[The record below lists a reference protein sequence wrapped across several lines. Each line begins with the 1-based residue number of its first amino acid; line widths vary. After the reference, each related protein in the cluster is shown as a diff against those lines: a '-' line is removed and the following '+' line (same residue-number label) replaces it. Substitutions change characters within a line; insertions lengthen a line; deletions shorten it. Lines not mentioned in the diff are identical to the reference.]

1 MMRRPTL
8 WTLISLAACAAL
20 VSFQL
25 QGLAIA
31 AAIAKLTASTA
42 FIVVAVSAGAPE
54 SGWGRALLAGLGL
67 SWFGDAFLLGTTDTW
82 FLLGLSAFLLAHLAY
97 LTAFLLRGVD
107 LGWVAGA
114 ALAVLLFSS
123 GVAIWLMPHVGG
135 GMRIPVLAYLV
146 VINLMVIGAMGAR
159 GAGATWLLPAGA
171 MAFYFSDLG
180 VAARQFLQ
188 PEFPPYVWSL
198 PLYYAGQLM
207 LAWGPAGRGPIS
219 PPRSPPR

>member
-1 MMRRPTL
+1 MKHRQTL
-8 WTLISLAACAAL
+8 WTVVSLAACAAL
-20 VSFQL
+20 VGFQL
-25 QGLAIA
+25 QGLVIA

-54 SGWGRALLAGLGL
+54 TGWGRALLAGLGL
-67 SWFGDAFLLGTTDTW
+67 SWFGDAFLLGTTDSW
-82 FLLGLSAFLLAHLAY
+82 FLLGLVAFLLGHLAY

-114 ALAVLLFSS
+114 AVAVLLFSS
-123 GVAIWLMPHVGG
+123 GVAIWLMPHVGD

-146 VINLMVIGAMGAR
+146 VINLMVIGAVGAR
-159 GAGATWLLPAGA
+159 GAGATWLLPVGA

-180 VAARQFLQ
+180 VAARQFLA

-207 LAWGPAGRGPIS
+207 LAWSPAGRGPIS

>member
-1 MMRRPTL
+1 MTRRRIL
-8 WTLISLAACAAL
+8 WTAVSLAACAAL
-20 VSFQL
+20 VGFQL

-42 FIVVAVSAGAPE
+42 FIAVAVSAGAPDT
-54 SGWGRALLAGLGL
+54 GWGRALLAGLGL
-67 SWFGDAFLLGTTDTW
+67 SWFGDAFLLGTSDTW
-82 FLLGLSAFLLAHLAY
+82 FLLGLSAFLLAHVAY

-114 ALAVLLFSS
+114 TVVVLLFSS
-123 GVAIWLMPHVGG
+123 GVALWLMPHVGG
-135 GMRIPVLAYLV
+135 GMRVPVLAYLV
-146 VINLMVIGAMGAR
+146 VINLMVIGAIGAR

-207 LAWGPAGRGPIS
+207 LAWSPAGRGPIS

>member
-1 MMRRPTL
+1 MMRRRTL
-8 WTLISLAACAAL
+8 WTVISLAACAAL
-20 VSFQL
+20 VVFQL

-31 AAIAKLTASTA
+31 AALAKLTASTA

-54 SGWGRALLAGLGL
+54 SRWGRALLAGLGL

-82 FLLGLSAFLLAHLAY
+82 FLLGLTAFLLAHLAY
-97 LTAFLLRGVD
+97 LTAFLLRGVN
-107 LGWVAGA
+107 LGWAAGA
-114 ALAVLLFSS
+114 AVAVLLFSG
-123 GVAIWLMPHVGG
+123 GVALWLMPHVGAG
-135 GMRIPVLAYLV
+135 LRIPVLAYLV
-146 VINLMVIGAMGAR
+146 VINLMVIGALGSR

-180 VAARQFLQ
+180 VAARQFMQ

-198 PLYYAGQLM
+198 PLYYAAQLM
-207 LAWGPAGRGPIS
+207 LAWSPAGRGPVS

>member
-1 MMRRPTL
+1 MMRRRVL
-8 WTLISLAACAAL
+8 WTAISLAGCAAL
-20 VSFQL
+20 VGFQL
-25 QGLAIA
+25 QGLVIA

-42 FIVVAVSAGAPE
+42 FIAVAVTAGAPDTA
-54 SGWGRALLAGLGL
+54 WGRALLAGLAA
-67 SWFGDAFLLGTTDTW
+67 SWFGDAFLLGTGDTW
-82 FLLGLSAFLLAHLAY
+82 FLLGLTAFLLAHVAY

-114 ALAVLLFSS
+114 AVVVLLFSS

-135 GMRIPVLAYLV
+135 GLRIPVLAYLV
-146 VINLMVIGAMGAR
+146 VINLMVIGAIGAR

-180 VAARQFLQ
+180 VAARQFLEPQ
-188 PEFPPYVWSL
+188 FPPWIWSL

-207 LAWGPAGRGPIS
+207 LAWSPAGRGLVTPQ
-219 PPRSPPR
+219 RSPPR